1 MQPAA
6 SVSVLFLFQSMFLA
20 DVSGNFK
27 YGMSAKCTV
36 RMGTADM
43 RSTNWLEEN
52 PCSFS
57 LALISASVQSVRP
70 AEGVWARDMGFQRQR
85 DHVSI

>member
-6 SVSVLFLFQSMFLA
+6 LVSVLFLFQSIFLA
-20 DVSGNFK
+20 DASGNFK
-27 YGMSAKCTV
+27 YGKSAKYAV

-52 PCSFS
+52 PFSFS

-70 AEGVWARDMGFQRQR
+70 AEGVWAREYRFSK
-85 DHVSI
+85 VT